1 MLDEFILLAPGGKM
15 CYAGNREEATTY
27 FKEIG
32 YECPHDT
39 NPAEWFIDLV
49 TIDTDDVEQ
58 GTKDIARIN
67 FLHHRFLESCS
78 SSSSSL
84 AEDEEQVCLDKQQL
98 AISSKDAH
106 TGSKRKIFSISR
118 LLHRFGALFQRS
130 LRQNIRNTRVLMLR
144 LGAALLQA
152 KLFASIF
159 KSVRHDKSLTKS
171 IADRV
176 ALLTYGCINLSIM
189 ALMKTLDLFAK
200 ERGVVLREQMRSN
213 YSSIEYLLAKVFAE
227 IPLDSAFALIFA
239 SVLKKLTG
247 LRSSMAVLMKTYCLM
262 TVSSVSLGF
271 AIGSIASSA
280 ETAMGMGVPVLVIL
294 MVVGVINPSGVSTD
308 EPPNRVMEWIKLLSP
323 IKWAIEALV
332 TAEFRGMTFEKDR
345 DFWGN
350 LKELPRM
357 GGLAMVKNG
366 DEVLDALG
374 LSNAKYDEIMSNLAL
389 LSGVYLILS
398 WVGLAF
404 GGPKFQKT

>member
-1 MLDEFILLAPGGKM
+1 M
-15 CYAGNREEATTY
+15 TY

-32 YECPHDT
+32 YECPIDT

-78 SSSSSL
+78 SSSL
-84 AEDEEQVCLDKQQL
+84 MTDDEKVCLNKQQL
-98 AISSKDAH
+98 AISSKDAG
-106 TGSKRKIFSISR
+106 TGSRKIFSISR
-118 LLHRFGALFQRS
+118 MMHRFGALFQRS
-130 LRQNIRNTRVLMLR
+130 LRQNVRNTRVLLLR

-227 IPLDSAFALIFA
+227 VSA
-239 SVLKKLTG
+239 
-247 LRSSMAVLMKTYCLM
+247 C
-262 TVSSVSLGF
+262 
-271 AIGSIASSA
+271 
-280 ETAMGMGVPVLVIL
+280 
-294 MVVGVINPSGVSTD
+294 
-308 EPPNRVMEWIKLLSP
+308 
-323 IKWAIEALV
+323 
-332 TAEFRGMTFEKDR
+332 
-345 DFWGN
+345 
-350 LKELPRM
+350 
-357 GGLAMVKNG
+357 
-366 DEVLDALG
+366 
-374 LSNAKYDEIMSNLAL
+374 
-389 LSGVYLILS
+389 
-398 WVGLAF
+398 
-404 GGPKFQKT
+404 